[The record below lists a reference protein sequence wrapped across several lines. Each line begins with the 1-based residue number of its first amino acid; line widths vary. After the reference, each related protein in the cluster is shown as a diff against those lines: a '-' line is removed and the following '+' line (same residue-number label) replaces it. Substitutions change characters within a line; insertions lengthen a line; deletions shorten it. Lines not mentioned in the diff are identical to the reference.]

1 MIRMRG
7 CPASSR
13 EQGLQTYPFHL
24 LAFATSFAMVG
35 ICTALALSGGATP
48 LTIVTLRTLGT
59 VALFLL
65 WFRLVG
71 LSIALPPRE
80 RAIAAAIGIPLCLNN
95 YLLNLAIAEIPV
107 PLVVLLFYLW
117 PALTTAASWLTGKER
132 FGWMRLAGLALAFA
146 GIALALNVDFTAAQ
160 MKGVWLA
167 LGAALAWSATFL
179 LISHFF
185 HGGDTRQA
193 TLHMTATAAVIF
205 VIATMVSGG
214 LVLPRTDVG
223 WAGVL
228 GVPFFYAFAMIG
240 LFTATAKLGPMRVGF
255 IMNFEPIASVALA
268 ALILGQ
274 RLEPVQLAGGAL
286 VVAALFLFRPPT
298 AAGAGAAGSAP
309 SGAPRRSAGA
319 GSSRTD

>member
-1 MIRMRG
+1 M
-7 CPASSR
+7 
-13 EQGLQTYPFHL
+13 QTTPFHL

-65 WFRLVG
+65 WFRLLGVS
-71 LSIALPPRE
+71 LALPPRE
-80 RAIAAAIGIPLCLNN
+80 RAIAAAIGIPLCINN

-117 PALTTAASWLTGKER
+117 PAITTAASWLTGKER

-167 LGAALAWSATFL
+167 LGAAVAWSATFL
-179 LISHFF
+179 LTSHFF
-185 HGGDTRQA
+185 HGRDTRQA
-193 TLHMTATAAVIF
+193 TLHMTAIAAVIF
-205 VIATMVSGG
+205 VVGSVLAGG
-214 LVLPRTDVG
+214 LTLPKTDLG
-223 WAGVL
+223 WVGVL

-240 LFTATAKLGPMRVGF
+240 IFTASARLGPMRVGF
-255 IMNFEPIASVALA
+255 YMNFEPLAAVVLA

-298 AAGAGAAGSAP
+298 TSY
-309 SGAPRRSAGA
+309 APRRSADA
-319 GSSRTD
+319 GSSKTD